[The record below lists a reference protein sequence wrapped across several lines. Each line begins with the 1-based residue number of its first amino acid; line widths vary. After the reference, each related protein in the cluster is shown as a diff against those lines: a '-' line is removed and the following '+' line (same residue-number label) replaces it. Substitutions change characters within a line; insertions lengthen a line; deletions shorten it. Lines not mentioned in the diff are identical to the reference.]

1 MEGTAILM
9 AIVII
14 VAVTSSQNYAKEKQ
28 FQALVAKQDEATA
41 IVIRNGERS
50 TINVDDLQV
59 GDVLVIESGKA
70 APADIVLLTSNEVIA
85 NESTMTGE
93 PDDLHKFHV
102 TEQNYHTNPN
112 FCLLQSTMVLNGEG
126 KGLVLAVGKL
136 TRAGMADAT
145 LNIEKDLT
153 PLQEKLE
160 TIANEIGKVGVYAA
174 LATMIVL
181 LVRMVIDATQAE
193 ENWPASEYVS
203 QTLDAVIIA
212 VTVIVVAVPE
222 GLPLAVTIALAVSV
236 MKMFEQHNL
245 VRKLEAS
252 ETMGGAN
259 EICTDKTGTLTQNNM
274 TVKGIYVEG
283 EVQEA
288 ESGYDLQSAGSLREI
303 IEAVVYNVSA
313 GFVYDADKHEER
325 LDGNVTECGML
336 KYLVQANVDV
346 KAELAAKE
354 GKEEWKIPFNSSRKR
369 ATAAFR
375 RDDGSVRVFCKGAP
389 EIVIQ
394 YCSKF
399 HSGGEVVAL
408 DDDKKNSITGEE
420 VVKRFASKC
429 WRTML
434 VSYCDYSA
442 DEWAELK
449 AQNND
454 FATEHDRAQ
463 VEKDLT
469 MACIFGLM
477 DPLRPGIVEAVD
489 RCKRSGITVRM
500 CTGDNIDTATA
511 ISLECGIISQ
521 ADLDNDDKEDPL
533 VCMTGKTFRERIGG
547 IVTIQKGEGED
558 ALEEKHVGNMK
569 EFRNLMPHLK
579 VLARSSP
586 EDKFMLVTGLMDE
599 DHVVA
604 VTGDGTNDVPALN
617 KANVGFAMGIAGTD
631 PAKNAADIVLT
642 NDDFSSIICAVLYG
656 RNIYDNVRKFLQFQL
671 TVNVVAMFIVFSGAA
686 IFAEAPLN
694 AVQMLWVNM
703 IMDTFAALA
712 LATEPPSYTLL
723 DRKPQDKKEFIVNA
737 VMWRNLL
744 GQSFYQITVLLLIL
758 FIGPTMDWYCWPSA
772 DPTTQGECYTGHVT
786 NEPFFWTDT
795 YATANPDMVEVIG
808 Y

>member
-1 MEGTAILM
+1 
-9 AIVII
+9 
-14 VAVTSSQNYAKEKQ
+14 
-28 FQALVAKQDEATA
+28 
-41 IVIRNGERS
+41 
-50 TINVDDLQV
+50 
-59 GDVLVIESGKA
+59 
-70 APADIVLLTSNEVIA
+70 
-85 NESTMTGE
+85 
-93 PDDLHKFHV
+93 
-102 TEQNYHTNPN
+102 
-112 FCLLQSTMVLNGEG
+112 MVLNGEG
-126 KGLVLAVGKL
+126 KGLVLAVGKY
-136 TRAGMADAT
+136 TRAGMAEST

-160 TIANEIGKVGVYAA
+160 TIANEIGKVGLYAA
-174 LATMIVL
+174 ISTMIVL
-181 LVRMVIDATQAE
+181 LIRMAISATHAE
-193 ENWPASEYVS
+193 EPWTTSEYITE
-203 QTLDAVIIA
+203 TLDAIIIA

-274 TVKGIYVEG
+274 TVKGIYLEG

-288 ESGYDLQSAGSLREI
+288 DSGFDLKTARSLREI
-303 IEAVVYNVSA
+303 VESVVFNVSA
-313 GFVYDADKHEER
+313 GFVYDESTNSER
-325 LDGNVTECGML
+325 LEGNVTECGML
-336 KYLVQANVDV
+336 KYLVSSGVDV

-389 EIVIQ
+389 EIVIE
-394 YCSKF
+394 YCSKY
-399 HSGGEVVAL
+399 HTADGLVELSQE
-408 DDDKKNSITGEE
+408 KKDSITTEE

-434 VSYCDYSA
+434 VSYCDYTS
-442 DEWAELK
+442 DEWDALK
-449 AQNND
+449 AEHNG
-454 FATEHDRAQ
+454 FETENDRAQ
-463 VEKDLT
+463 VEKDLN

-477 DPLRPGIVEAVD
+477 DPLRPGIIEAVAQ
-489 RCKRSGITVRM
+489 CKASGINIRM

-511 ISLECGIISQ
+511 ISLECGIITQ
-521 ADLDNDDKEDPL
+521 DDIDKEDKEDPL
-533 VCMTGKTFRERIGG
+533 LCMTGKVFRERIGG

-558 ALEEKHVGNMK
+558 ALEEKHVQNMK
-569 EFRNLMPHLK
+569 EFRKIRKHLR

-586 EDKFMLVTGLMDE
+586 EDKFMLVTGLMDL
-599 DHVVA
+599 DCVVA

-642 NDDFSSIICAVLYG
+642 NDDFSSILVAVLYG

-686 IFAEAPLN
+686 IFAEAPLT

-712 LATEPPSYTLL
+712 LATEPPSNDLYN
-723 DRKPQDKKEFIVNA
+723 RNPQDKKEFIVNPI
-737 VMWRNLL
+737 MWRNLL
-744 GQSFYQITVLLLIL
+744 GQSLYQIIILLLIL
-758 FIGPTMDWYCWPSA
+758 FIGPTQDWYVYPVY
-772 DPTTQGECYTGHVT
+772 G
-786 NEPFFWTDT
+786 TDGSII
-795 YATANPDMVEVIG
+795 Y
-808 Y
+808 